1 MQSILVKKSLRS
13 SEKFRGLLNYSKW
26 LLNKDKYESVF
37 FYTFHKCA
45 SSLFSG
51 YVLRNTEG
59 LRNIDYASRLYQGR
73 EPKSIKFE
81 KYGYIYGPI
90 RLSADPSSIV
100 YQQLVQPL
108 LDKDLMKD
116 KKIIFMIRD
125 PRDILVSKYYSDG
138 FSHGLSPSWEI
149 RQRQLNRREKVKNM
163 TVDEYV
169 LELAQ
174 NIKWGFDK
182 MHELYQSC
190 PKNKILKYEDMI
202 YRWNLFAEDFTEVVS
217 VKKKI
222 LTQIYN
228 KSRPSK
234 SDNKWSHLRSGI
246 ARDFE
251 RKLKKD
257 TVRYLN
263 EYLKPVLET
272 FDYDV

>member
-1 MQSILVKKSLRS
+1 
-13 SEKFRGLLNYSKW
+13 
-26 LLNKDKYESVF
+26 
-37 FYTFHKCA
+37 
-45 SSLFSG
+45 
-51 YVLRNTEG
+51 
-59 LRNIDYASRLYQGR
+59 
-73 EPKSIKFE
+73 
-81 KYGYIYGPI
+81 
-90 RLSADPSSIV
+90 
-100 YQQLVQPL
+100 
-108 LDKDLMKD
+108 
-116 KKIIFMIRD
+116 
-125 PRDILVSKYYSDG
+125 
-138 FSHGLSPSWEI
+138 
-149 RQRQLNRREKVKNM
+149 M